1 MNRLVTEGDRVY
13 IEFCVKCEQHQ
24 WCTQHNS
31 AKYLN
36 YFNQCKAELQRFRS
50 ELRVLAN
57 EIPPKLAKTYH
68 LRPEGEVKVV
78 PGKLAFPRL
87 GAFEVYYR
95 GTVLFSKLE
104 SGLWPRPDLLC
115 ESLAKLQEELQRKAD
130 EAQARKQR
138 KLSKGHKRRHKR
150 KNGPVA
156 SSRTTPS
163 RTLKSSHEPFRQA
176 AKRPQTSKPRYRSAK
191 RSRSPKSTTK
201 GEFSGFSNV
210 NYSKGSGLRRSSSSD
225 RSVKQVQD
233 EGVQADRF
241 EARDV
246 AKDFEDRDVW
256 GHAEGKAE
264 VWNLEE
270 EQQPRFIQPER
281 PKTAKRPFDAYAQPS
296 VPTVPDPVI
305 PPPLPE
311 LSLPK
316 ASSPPILPIP
326 KENPISPSP
335 PDLPAPQIPAK
346 TPAFSEKEEPKPLAV
361 PTPQA
366 PDSPEETPKGRYSEE
381 SEEYESGEFEEEPT
395 HPLRP
400 VTKSYNVEIP
410 MGKYTNKKI
419 AYVNS
424 TTSKANLTLVSSH
437 PDEMQ
442 VKEAETSIDA
452 GEKAPLKLQFNPVYE
467 ECEKTFYLYLDRDDE
482 PCECFEFIVKFT

>member
-1 MNRLVTEGDRVY
+1 MNRLVAEGDRVY

-36 YFNQCKAELQRFRS
+36 YFNQCKAELQRFRAG
-50 ELRVLAN
+50 LRVLAN
-57 EIPPKLAKTYH
+57 EIPPKLAKIYH

-95 GTVLFSKLE
+95 GNVLFSKLE

-115 ESLAKLQEELQRKAD
+115 ESLEKLQEELQRKAD

-138 KLSKGHKRRHKR
+138 RLSKSHKRRHKR

-163 RTLKSSHEPFRQA
+163 RTLKSSNEPFRQA
-176 AKRPQTSKPRYRSAK
+176 ARRPQTSKPRYRSAK

-201 GEFSGFSNV
+201 KDFSGFSNV
-210 NYSKGSGLRRSSSSD
+210 DYSKGSGMRRSSSSD
-225 RSVKQVQD
+225 KSIRQVQD
-233 EGVQADRF
+233 EGVQVDRF

-256 GHAEGKAE
+256 GHPEGKAE

-281 PKTAKRPFDAYAQPS
+281 PKTAKRPVDVFTQPS
-296 VPTVPDPVI
+296 VPTLPDPVI
-305 PPPLPE
+305 T
-311 LSLPK
+311 LPK
-316 ASSPPILPIP
+316 APSPPILPIP
-326 KENPISPSP
+326 KEIPMSPSP
-335 PDLPAPQIPAK
+335 PDLPPPQIPAK
-346 TPAFSEKEEPKPLAV
+346 TPISPKKEDPKPLPV
-361 PTPQA
+361 PTSPA
-366 PDSPEETPKGRYSEE
+366 PDSPSETPNGRYSNE
-381 SEEYESGEFEEEPT
+381 SEEYESADFEEEPT

-424 TTSKANLTLVSSH
+424 TNSRANFTLVSSH
-437 PDEMQ
+437 PEEMQ

-452 GEKAPLKLQFNPVYE
+452 GEKGPLKLQFVPVYE
-467 ECEKTFYLYLDRDDE
+467 ECEKTFYLYVDKDDE